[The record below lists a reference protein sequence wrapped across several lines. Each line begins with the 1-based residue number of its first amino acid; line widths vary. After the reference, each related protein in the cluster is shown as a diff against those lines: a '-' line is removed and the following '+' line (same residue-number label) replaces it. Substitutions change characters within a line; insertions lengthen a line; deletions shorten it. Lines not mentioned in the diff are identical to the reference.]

1 MKTAAALAATLFAL
15 RSFANDP
22 LTADKAEADIKTEEL
37 ERNLWN
43 FNKIA
48 RDNGGNRAFGLPGYK
63 ASSDYILERVQG
75 RFHKQLD
82 TKIQYFNHT
91 FAQTREL
98 KVTGPEGEDVYAVK
112 LQYNHPTALPGGNTA
127 PLIDIPVDDARGSGC
142 FEDQWE
148 GIDATGKL
156 ALVKR
161 GTCAIADK
169 LKLAK
174 AAGAVGVILYNQTPG
189 TNIGSATL
197 SAENLGLLVP
207 VGLIPLEVAT
217 AWKER
222 LAAGEALEV
231 TLLVDAVWDERETWN
246 IIAETK
252 EGDPNNVIVLGA
264 HLDSVQEGPGVNDDG
279 SGSTALLEI
288 AGSFK
293 KYSGFKNKVRFIWW
307 GAEESG
313 LVGSLYYTAQLSEAD
328 ADAIRFYWNY
338 DMIGSINPVYNIY
351 LGDNPGDKLGG
362 QPIHDYISAQGKP
375 AAFGGFGSSSDYVG
389 FLQLGIPSS
398 GIFTGAG
405 APTDP
410 CYHLACDTLDNINW
424 EALTIN
430 AKAAARVAAQFAVE
444 LPADLPRRA
453 KTTPARR
460 GREAIRREFKKW
472 ALAAEQA
479 EHAKSCSHGEHS
491 VY

>member
-1 MKTAAALAATLFAL
+1 MKTASALAAALFAL
-15 RSFANDP
+15 RSFATDP
-22 LTADKAEADIKTEEL
+22 LTADKAEADIKTQEL

-43 FNKIA
+43 LNKIA

-82 TKIQYFNHT
+82 TKLQYFDHL
-91 FAQTREL
+91 FVQTREI
-98 KVTGPEGEDVYAVK
+98 KVTGPDGEDVYVVA
-112 LQYNHPTALPGGNTA
+112 LQYNHATDLPGGTTA
-127 PLIDIPVDDARGSGC
+127 PLIDIPVDDVRGSAC
-142 FEDQWE
+142 FADQWE

-156 ALVKR
+156 ALIKR
-161 GTCAIADK
+161 GSCAISDK

-174 AAGAVGVILYNQTPG
+174 AHGAVGVILYNQTPG
-189 TNIGSATL
+189 TAIGSATL
-197 SAENLGLLVP
+197 SAENRGLLVP
-207 VGLIPLEVAT
+207 VGLIPLENAE
-217 AWKER
+217 AWKVR
-222 LAAGEALEV
+222 LAAGETLEV
-231 TLLVDAVWDERETWN
+231 TLLVDAIWDTRQTWN
-246 IIAETK
+246 IISETK

-279 SGSTALLEI
+279 SGTTALLEI
-288 AGSFK
+288 AGSIK
-293 KYSGFKNKVRFIWW
+293 KYSGFKNKIRFIWW

-313 LVGSLYYTAQLSEAD
+313 LIGSLYYTSQLSEAE

-338 DMIGSINPVYNIY
+338 DMIGSINPVYNVY
-351 LGDNPGDKLGG
+351 LGDNAGDLYGA
-362 QPIHDYISAQGKP
+362 QPIFDYIKAQGKP

-389 FLQLGIPSS
+389 FLNLGIPSS

-410 CYHLACDTLDNINW
+410 CYHLACDNLDNINW
-424 EALTIN
+424 DALTIN
-430 AKAAARVAAQFAVE
+430 TKAAARVAAQFALE
-444 LPADLPRRA
+444 LPEGLPRRS

-460 GREAIRREFKKW
+460 SRDAIRREFQKW

-479 EHAKSCSHGEHS
+479 EHSKSCSHSDHNI
-491 VY
+491 Y

>member
-1 MKTAAALAATLFAL
+1 MKTAAALAAALFAL
-15 RSFANDP
+15 RSFATDP
-22 LTADKAEADIKTEEL
+22 LTADKVEADILTKEL

-82 TKIQYFNHT
+82 TKLQYFNHT

-98 KVTGPEGEDVYAVK
+98 KVTGPDGEDVYAVK
-112 LQYNHPTALPGGNTA
+112 LQYNHPTELPGGNTGA
-127 PLIDIPVDDARGSGC
+127 LIDIPVDDERGSGC
-142 FEDQWE
+142 FPDQWE

-156 ALVKR
+156 ALIKR
-161 GTCAIADK
+161 GSCAIAEK

-197 SAENLGLLVP
+197 QAQNLGLLVP
-207 VGLIPLEVAT
+207 VGLIPLEVAD
-217 AWKER
+217 AWRER
-222 LAAGEALEV
+222 LAAGETLEV
-231 TLLVDAVWDERETWN
+231 NLLVDAVWDTRETWN
-246 IIAETK
+246 IISETK

-264 HLDSVQEGPGVNDDG
+264 HLDGVQEGPGVNDDG
-279 SGSTALLEI
+279 SGSSALLEI

-313 LVGSLYYTAQLSEAD
+313 LVGSLYYTSQLSEAE

-338 DMIGSINPVYNIY
+338 DMIGSINPVYNVY
-351 LGDNPGDKLGG
+351 LGENPGDKFGG
-362 QPIHDYISAQGKP
+362 QPIFDYIAAQGKP
-375 AAFGGFGSSSDYVG
+375 AAYGSFGDSSDYVG
-389 FLQLGIPSS
+389 FIRNGIPSS

-410 CYHLACDTLDNINW
+410 CYHLACDDLQNINW
-424 EALTIN
+424 DALTIN
-430 AKAAARVAAQFAVE
+430 AKAAGRVAADFALE
-444 LPADLPRRA
+444 LPADLPRRS

-460 GREAIRREFKKW
+460 GRDAIRREFQKW

-479 EHAKSCSHGEHS
+479 EHAKSCSHGDDN

>member
-1 MKTAAALAATLFAL
+1 MKTTSALAAALFAL
-15 RSFANDP
+15 RSFATEP
-22 LTADKAEADIKTEEL
+22 LTADKAEADILTTEL

-43 FNKIA
+43 LNKIA
-48 RDNGGNRAFGLPGYK
+48 KDNGGNRAFGLPGYK

-91 FAQTREL
+91 FAQTREI
-98 KVTGPEGEDVYAVK
+98 KVTGPDGEDVYVVA
-112 LQYNHPTALPGGNTA
+112 LQYNHPTSLPDGDTA
-127 PLIDIPVDDARGSGC
+127 PLIDTPVDDERGSGC
-142 FEDQWE
+142 FADQWE

-161 GTCAIADK
+161 GVCAISDK

-217 AWKER
+217 AWQER
-222 LAAGEALEV
+222 LKAGETLEV
-231 TLLVDAVWDERETWN
+231 TLLVDAEWDERETWN
-246 IIAETK
+246 IISETK

-264 HLDSVQEGPGVNDDG
+264 HLDSVQAGPGVNDDG
-279 SGSTALLEI
+279 SGTSALLEI

-313 LVGSLYYTAQLSEAD
+313 LVGSLYYTAQLSEAE

-338 DMIGSINPVYNIY
+338 DMIGSINPVYNVY
-351 LGDNPGDKLGG
+351 LGDNEGDKFGA
-362 QPIHDYISAQGKP
+362 QPIHDYIAAQGKP
-375 AAFGGFGSSSDYVG
+375 AAFGGFGSSS
-389 FLQLGIPSS
+389 

-405 APTDP
+405 EPTDP

-424 EALTIN
+424 DAITIN
-430 AKAAARVAAQFAVE
+430 TKAAARVAADFANE
-444 LPADLPRRA
+444 LPAGLPRRS

-460 GREAIRREFKKW
+460 SREAIRREFQKW
-472 ALAAEQA
+472 TLAAEQA
-479 EHAKSCSHGEHS
+479 EHAKSCSHGDDH
-491 VY
+491 VV